1 MGQEVRSQK
10 LLSKMGAR
18 GFWDIGENYEK
29 STGRI
34 IMAVARRE

>member
-1 MGQEVRSQK
+1 MGQEVKSE
-10 LLSKMGAR
+10 LLSEMGPR
-18 GFWDIGENYEK
+18 DFWVIGEDYEK